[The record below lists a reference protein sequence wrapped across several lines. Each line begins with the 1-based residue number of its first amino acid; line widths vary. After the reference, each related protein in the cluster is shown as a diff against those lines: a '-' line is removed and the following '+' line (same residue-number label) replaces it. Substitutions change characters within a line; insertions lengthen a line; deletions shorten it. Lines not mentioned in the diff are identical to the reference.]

1 MVKQTK
7 RAEEIGFSA
16 EGIQNANAVL
26 NEAFESGALMGA
38 ALQVSR
44 DGVALA
50 PACFGRRELNP
61 DGAPVDPETIFLVAS
76 ITKPIVAAG
85 AMLLVERGK
94 VCLDDLVAR
103 LVKGFG
109 KQAKGQVQVRHLL
122 THTSGLPDMLEEN
135 LELRAEQAPL
145 EAFVERI
152 CKVKLL
158 FSPGTR
164 ISYQSCGIAMLGE
177 IVKRVEGM
185 PIREWLSQEIFG
197 PLGLAD
203 TSLGMQEDR
212 RDRISDVKIPG
223 ESFEY
228 GADEA
233 TNWNWNSDYWR
244 SFGAPWGGMFTTVQE
259 MTALLQLFLYGGELA
274 GTRVLAP
281 GTVAAM
287 TSDQT
292 SPMPSLPEEER
303 RRQRWGL
310 GWRLRDRSISTYG
323 DLTSDR
329 TFGHTGATGTVAW
342 VDPESGVTCVL
353 FTNDPKGAGA
363 VRSRVSNA
371 VAGAVMAR

>member
-1 MVKQTK
+1 MLKQTDK
-7 RAEEIGFSA
+7 PEEIGLSA
-16 EGIQNANAVL
+16 EGMQNAHAILTEAVQ
-26 NEAFESGALMGA
+26 SGALMGA

-50 PACFGRRELNP
+50 PACFGRRQLDP
-61 DGAPVDPETIFLVAS
+61 DGAPVDPETVFLVAS

-85 AMLLVERGK
+85 AMLLVERGRI
-94 VCLDDLVAR
+94 CLDDLVAR

-109 KQAKGQVQVRHLL
+109 KQAKGEVQVRHLL

-135 LELRAEQAPL
+135 LDLRAELAPL
-145 EAFVERI
+145 DVFVERI
-152 CKVKLL
+152 CRVKLL
-158 FSPGTR
+158 FRPGTR

-177 IVKRVEGM
+177 IVRRVEGV
-185 PIREWLSQEIFG
+185 PIREWLSREIFG

-244 SFGAPWGGMFTTVQE
+244 NFGAPWGGMFTTVQE
-259 MTALLQLFLYGGELA
+259 MTALLQLFLCGGELA

-287 TSDQT
+287 TSG
-292 SPMPSLPEEER
+292 R
-303 RRQRWGL
+303 AA
-310 GWRLRDRSISTYG
+310 I
-323 DLTSDR
+323 
-329 TFGHTGATGTVAW
+329 A
-342 VDPESGVTCVL
+342 SG
-353 FTNDPKGAGA
+353 
-363 VRSRVSNA
+363 
-371 VAGAVMAR
+371 